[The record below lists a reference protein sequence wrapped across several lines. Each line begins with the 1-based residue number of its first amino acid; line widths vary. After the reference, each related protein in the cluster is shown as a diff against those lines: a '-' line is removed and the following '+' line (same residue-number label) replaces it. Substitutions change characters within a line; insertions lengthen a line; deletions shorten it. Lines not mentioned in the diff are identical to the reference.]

1 MPRCSLL
8 ASELRVMLF
17 ERHKNRYTN
26 QQNVFFTHGRFKDSS
41 RINRGWTPD
50 LVKGVKRMESPPLV
64 SVVVTVYNRIR
75 FLRFA
80 LQSILEQTFRS
91 FEIIVTDDANN
102 PETKSICDSFRQPK
116 IRYRFNASPLGVA
129 QNLRVAISQTGGRYV
144 AILNDDD
151 TWEPDFLELLVAPLE
166 NSPERILAFGDHWIM
181 HEDGQIDV
189 HRTTENTAR
198 YRRNTLPE
206 GEMRDWQARVVLEN
220 TIPLAMAAM
229 FRKDAVNWDLLV
241 QEVAGAYDFWI
252 SCLLASSGRP
262 AYYVPRR
269 LSRYR
274 IHSSMETARKAVNK
288 NENMIFIYARLIE
301 LNLFP
306 RLEASLRRRYRE
318 ALFVCGKDCLLFNRL
333 PKGREYFLRS
343 LKACLNGKALGGLV
357 LTCLPR
363 RFRTVCLR
371 ALSQQPWAP

>member
-1 MPRCSLL
+1 
-8 ASELRVMLF
+8 
-17 ERHKNRYTN
+17 
-26 QQNVFFTHGRFKDSS
+26 
-41 RINRGWTPD
+41 
-50 LVKGVKRMESPPLV
+50 
-64 SVVVTVYNRIR
+64 
-75 FLRFA
+75 LRFA

-91 FEIIVTDDANN
+91 FEIIVTDDGNS
-102 PETKSICDSFRQPK
+102 PETRSVCDSFRQRK

-129 QNLRVAISQTGGRYV
+129 QNLRVAISESRGKYI

-189 HRTTENTAR
+189 HRTAENTAR
-198 YRRNTLPE
+198 YRRSTLPE
-206 GEMRDWQARVVLEN
+206 GEMRDWQVRAVLEN

-252 SCLLASSGRP
+252 SCLLASCRRP
-262 AYYVPRR
+262 AYYVSRK

-274 IHSSMETARKAVNK
+274 IHSSMETGRKAVDK
-288 NENMIFIYARLIE
+288 SENMIFIYARLIE

-306 RLEASLRRRYRE
+306 ELQPSLRRRYRE
-318 ALFVCGKDCLLFNRL
+318 ALFICGKDCLLFHRL
-333 PKGREYFLRS
+333 SKAREYFLRS
-343 LKACLNGKALGGLV
+343 LKAYLNSKALAGLM

-371 ALSQQPWAP
+371 ALTQQRSASLLKPDL